1 MVIPFQ
7 MDIINGFNQQN
18 PLEKQKDVE
27 IIKQFKTKII
37 MTSKQIISTIASMA
51 KDNVKMTESIL
62 GGHIVKECVKLKE
75 KPFIFKEVKPLIDSC
90 CYLGKQIEICTE
102 KIEMLNNQLTRMEG
116 INELDY
122 YPFPYEQREI
132 NRVKSDL
139 EDTARQKELFT
150 KQLIEAI
157 ERL

>member
-1 MVIPFQ
+1 
-7 MDIINGFNQQN
+7 
-18 PLEKQKDVE
+18 
-27 IIKQFKTKII
+27 

-51 KDNVKMTESIL
+51 KDNEKMTDSIL
-62 GGHIVKECVKLKE
+62 GVHIIKDCVKLNE
-75 KPFIFKEVKPLIDSC
+75 KPFIYKEVKPLIDSC

-102 KIEMLNNQLTRMEG
+102 NIETLHGKLNTMEELNNS
-116 INELDY
+116 DF
-122 YPFPYEQREI
+122 PFPYEQREI
-132 NRVKSDL
+132 DRVKSDL

>member
-1 MVIPFQ
+1 
-7 MDIINGFNQQN
+7 
-18 PLEKQKDVE
+18 
-27 IIKQFKTKII
+27 

-51 KDNVKMTESIL
+51 KDNEKMTESIL
-62 GGHIVKECVKLKE
+62 GGHIVKECVKLNE
-75 KPFIFKEVKPLIDSC
+75 KPFIYKEVKPLIDSC

-102 KIEMLNNQLTRMEG
+102 KIKALYKKQHTMEELN
-116 INELDY
+116 DSDF
-122 YPFPYEQREI
+122 PFPYEQREI
-132 NRVKSDL
+132 DSVKSDL